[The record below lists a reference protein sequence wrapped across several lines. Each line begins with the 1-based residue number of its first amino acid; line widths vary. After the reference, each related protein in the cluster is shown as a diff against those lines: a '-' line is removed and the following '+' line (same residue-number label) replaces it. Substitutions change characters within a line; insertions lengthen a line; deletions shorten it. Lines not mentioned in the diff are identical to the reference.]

1 MIKIA
6 IFIDGSSM
14 FYAQRDNKWYI
25 DFKKVLDY
33 FTRNKEKAGAYYFS
47 ATPPAHLPDRVSAY
61 RRFRNA
67 LIYIG
72 YEVVDKE
79 VKIIHDK
86 ETGATK
92 VKGNLDIELV
102 FRMLSAIDTFDE
114 IVLLGGDSDYE
125 VVLSH
130 LKNNGKIITC
140 VGNKKLIAR
149 EIINISNNY
158 IDLNDIRNMIE
169 KARWI

>member
-1 MIKIA
+1 MTKVA
-6 IFIDGSSM
+6 IFVDGSSM
-14 FYAQRDNKWYI
+14 FYAQRDNRWHI
-25 DFKKVLDY
+25 DFRKVLDY

-79 VKIIHDK
+79 VKIIRDK
-86 ETGATK
+86 ESGATK
-92 VKGNLDIELV
+92 IKGNLDIELV
-102 FRMLSAIDTFDE
+102 FRMLAAIDTFDE

-125 VVLSH
+125 MVLGH
-130 LKNNGKIITC
+130 LKNNGKIVTC
-140 VGNKKLIAR
+140 VGNRNSVAR
-149 EIINISNNY
+149 EIINITNQY
-158 IDLNDIRNMIE
+158 IDLNKIRDMIE
-169 KARWI
+169 KK